1 MKKISIRIVSMFV
14 VILLLCV
21 THANVFSQKGDEIK
35 YQTLEDLQDENL
47 VNYTRIYRIVNDYP
61 DFKYRYVF
69 DDGDIKNVIVEGI
82 DNELDRKRV
91 KAMILDFKKNK
102 DRMKNIPTRAG
113 VYYSVDQEAEPE
125 DGYHELYQILHSNID
140 YSQEARDWGIEGTI
154 YLKFAI
160 DNKGEIIY
168 ARAKEDID
176 TPHQVIL
183 DNLKEN
189 SVQAILETSGSWKPA
204 RVNGDPVSSWMIIPL
219 VFEIETHPML
229 PAIIR

>member
-1 MKKISIRIVSMFV
+1 MKKTSVRIVSMFV

-21 THANVFSQKGDEIK
+21 THSNVFSQKDEDIN
-35 YQTLEDLQDENL
+35 YQTLEDLQNENL

-61 DFKYRYVF
+61 DFKYHYVF
-69 DDGDIKNVIVEGI
+69 EDGDIKNVIVEGI

-91 KAMILDFKKNK
+91 EAMILDFKKNK

-125 DGYHELYQILHSNID
+125 NGYYEFYQILHSNID
-140 YSQEARDWGIEGTI
+140 YPQEARDWGIEGTI

-176 TPHQVIL
+176 TQHQVLL

-189 SVQAILETSGSWKPA
+189 TVQAILETSGSWKPA
-204 RVNGDPVSSWMIIPL
+204 RVDGEPVSSWMIIPI
-219 VFEIETHPML
+219 VFEVETHPML